1 MVVGVYVDDFLVLY
15 DDRSQFDE
23 FASTIKKSFDFTV
36 QSPLTDMCGIEVAET
51 EGPLSRRER
60 EVLGHLMQ
68 GRSNREIAEV
78 VPLSVNTV
86 KFPLKNLFDKL
97 GVSNRQEAVT
107 VAIRRGLI

>member
-1 MVVGVYVDDFLVLY
+1 
-15 DDRSQFDE
+15 
-23 FASTIKKSFDFTV
+23 
-36 QSPLTDMCGIEVAET
+36 
-51 EGPLSRRER
+51 
-60 EVLGHLMQ
+60 MQ

-86 KFPLKNLFDKL
+86 KFHLKNLFDKL